1 MTDGADAAA
10 VQAALQPPAERTPD
24 CSDTCATFQAEGFA
38 LSLCL
43 CLGSIGIGNYLCP
56 GTPRRIESQFSTEFE
71 CGQIIFIS
79 VEISTRL

>member
-10 VQAALQPPAERTPD
+10 AQAALQPPAERTPD
-24 CSDTCATFQAEGFA
+24 CSDTCATLQAEGFA
-38 LSLCL
+38 LY
-43 CLGSIGIGNYLCP
+43 LGSNGIGNYLCP